1 MNITNRQRLPVGRL
15 SASSILQYIENKI
28 DGKKFGSLT
37 ATFAIHAETAPQAF
51 VPTVEVGGVD
61 EADAVD
67 DAGAVVDADTLVVGA
82 DALVDVT
89 LLELAGVVDAAA
101 EPSPRALLAAWSKRL
116 FW

>member
-1 MNITNRQRLPVGRL
+1 MQ
-15 SASSILQYIENKI
+15 KI
-28 DGKKFGSLT
+28 GSLT

-67 DAGAVVDADTLVVGA
+67 DAGAVVDADALVAGA
-82 DALVDVT
+82 DALVEAA
-89 LLELAGVVDAAA
+89 LLELAGVVEATA
-101 EPSPRALLAAWSKRL
+101 EPSPRALLAALSKRL